1 MKKRNKFLAVFL
13 AAVCMMATT
22 VTAFA
27 DAAPD
32 GSSNAA
38 NMPWSSAFADW
49 KANVWDKGLKDDWT
63 QVSMT
68 PGKDETS
75 VNFAWYSV
83 TGETTSLTYGTK
95 EDLSDG
101 QTVEIEATATEQED
115 AGGNLYTS
123 NKATISGLQPGTTY

>member
-38 NMPWSSAFADW
+38 NMPWSSA
-49 KANVWDKGLKDDWT
+49 
-63 QVSMT
+63 
-68 PGKDETS
+68 
-75 VNFAWYSV
+75 
-83 TGETTSLTYGTK
+83 
-95 EDLSDG
+95 
-101 QTVEIEATATEQED
+101 
-115 AGGNLYTS
+115 AG
-123 NKATISGLQPGTTY
+123 A